1 MDEQLIREHA
11 QALCEALLAGDIG
24 KASQAMSPEL
34 QRNLGPVVALLPLPL
49 TSAGIESVEMTG
61 TGFLA
66 VLALAGDG
74 GESRLETRWKERD
87 GKPTMVEASHVA
99 AEPVEVAPIG
109 SEENGEAAGS
119 AESVNTP
126 QG

>member
-34 QRNLGPVVALLPLPL
+34 QRNLGPVVAMLPLPL
-49 TSAGIESVEMTG
+49 TSARIESVEMTG

-66 VLALAGDG
+66 VLALE
-74 GESRLETRWKERD
+74 GESGASRLETRWKERD
-87 GKPTMVEASHVA
+87 GQPTVVEASHVHE
-99 AEPVEVAPIG
+99 EPAMSPSG
-109 SEENGEAAGS
+109 SEEAEEDGAGES
-119 AESVNTP
+119 
-126 QG
+126 

>member
-1 MDEQLIREHA
+1 MNEQLVREHA

-49 TSAGIESVEMTG
+49 TSAEIESVEMTG
-61 TGFLA
+61 SGFLV
-66 VLALAGDG
+66 VLGLAGDG

-87 GKPTMVEASHVA
+87 GQPTMVEASHVA
-99 AEPVEVAPIG
+99 AEPPAAAIGAKGEVE
-109 SEENGEAAGS
+109 GEGS
-119 AESVNTP
+119 AE
-126 QG
+126 GI